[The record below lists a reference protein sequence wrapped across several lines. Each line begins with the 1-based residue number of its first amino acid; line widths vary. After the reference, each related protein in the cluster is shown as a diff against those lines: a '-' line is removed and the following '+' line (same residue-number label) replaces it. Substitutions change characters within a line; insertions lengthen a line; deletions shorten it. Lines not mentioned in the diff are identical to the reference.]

1 VSKLSSGLD
10 RARSGDFEAAQKQV
24 ASTGNLGSI
33 QNYSFAY
40 QQTSDYSFKSKQL
53 SVTA

>member
-1 VSKLSSGLD
+1 LSSGLES
-10 RARSGDFEAAQKQV
+10 ARSGDFDAAQKQV
-24 ASTGNLGSI
+24 ASTGNLGTI

-40 QQTSDYSFKSKQL
+40 QQSSNYSFKSSQL